1 MYITNVT
8 INLFYFIVVILSDVK
23 INFARTALYQ
33 NEFYRSELQRLQ
45 GSILW
50 FSFLLLSKIGVIHLA
65 SAIHIRG

>member
-50 FSFLLLSKIGVIHLA
+50 LSFLLLSKIGVIHLA